1 MRCTHAKAIRYR
13 GVRASGP
20 CYAAR
25 VNLLPLLYALLAAL
39 TGVSG
44 GVAAGEPRVAAVAQ
58 AERAATAAAAMLA
71 EPRARAHDVL
81 RQAPERVMRAPGLR
95 ASVPAVRPLAQR
107 PVARR
112 E

>member
-1 MRCTHAKAIRYR
+1 
-13 GVRASGP
+13 VP

-44 GVAAGEPRVAAVAQ
+44 GVAADEPRVAAVAQ
-58 AERAATAAAAMLA
+58 AGRAATVVAAILA
-71 EPRARAHDVL
+71 EPRMRAHETL
-81 RQAPERVMRAPGLR
+81 RAEPVPTMRAV
-95 ASVPAVRPLAQR
+95 ASSVSISATLPLAER
-107 PVARR
+107 PAIRR